1 MKTLTNRPD
10 PLSSILSTNKVEGN
24 NQTPLKLSLIIT
36 HHKHINVMKKTRKA
50 SKQSR
55 GGELAPPENA
65 SFHAWR
71 PEFDLQ
77 KAGKQ
82 VNGAWW
88 WALVIPS
95 VENLR

>member
-1 MKTLTNRPD
+1 
-10 PLSSILSTNKVEGN
+10 
-24 NQTPLKLSLIIT
+24 
-36 HHKHINVMKKTRKA
+36 MKKTRKA

-55 GGELAPPENA
+55 VGEPAPPENA
-65 SFHAWR
+65 SFQAWR

-77 KAGKQ
+77 NPGKQ

-88 WALVIPS
+88 WALVIPL